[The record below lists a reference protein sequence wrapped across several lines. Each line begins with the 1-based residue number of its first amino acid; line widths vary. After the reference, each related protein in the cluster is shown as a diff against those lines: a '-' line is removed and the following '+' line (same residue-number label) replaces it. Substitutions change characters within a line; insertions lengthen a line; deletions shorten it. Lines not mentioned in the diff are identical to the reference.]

1 MTWRIRLAE
10 REQRIAKLE
19 REIERLQRIEDLRR
33 VTLVTNETCAC
44 QHSSVPAGMR
54 RPLSPTADT
63 PSRTSVAAKCHDRAH
78 AVHQIRLILLDHL
91 VGAGEKRRWHR
102 QAERLGGLEVDH

>member
-33 VTLVTNETCAC
+33 VTLVTNEICAC

-54 RPLSPTADT
+54 RPLSPTADI
-63 PSRTSVAAKCHDRAH
+63 PSRTSVAAKCHRTNPLTRERAAREGGASGAAD
-78 AVHQIRLILLDHL
+78 AVI
-91 VGAGEKRRWHR
+91 G
-102 QAERLGGLEVDH
+102 

>member
-78 AVHQIRLILLDHL
+78 AVHQNSAYITRSP
-91 VGAGEKRRWHR
+91 RRRGREATVARRGRAPWR
-102 QAERLGGLEVDH
+102 S

>member
-44 QHSSVPAGMR
+44 QHLSVPAGMR

-63 PSRTSVAAKCHDRAH
+63 PSRTSVAVKCPS
-78 AVHQIRLILLDHL
+78 QE
-91 VGAGEKRRWHR
+91 VGRPGSSTFKPYTRPP
-102 QAERLGGLEVDH
+102 